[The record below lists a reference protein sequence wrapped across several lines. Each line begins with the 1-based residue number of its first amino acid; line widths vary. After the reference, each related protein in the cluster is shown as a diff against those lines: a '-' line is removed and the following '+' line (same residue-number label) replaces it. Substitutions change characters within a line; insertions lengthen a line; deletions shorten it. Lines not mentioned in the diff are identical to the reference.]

1 MYALLKSD
9 PRKVTRR
16 EYPDFVVDHSAL
28 ETSGVHRISKSR
40 SIHCDLSDEGLKI
53 TLWKDDGQEPKELR
67 SRKLTWEE
75 IQGLLPTQ

>member
-1 MYALLKSD
+1 MYAWLHSNPDKN
-9 PRKVTRR
+9 TRI
-16 EYPDFVVDHSAL
+16 ESPDEVVDRAAKMV
-28 ETSGVHRISKSR
+28 TGVHRISKSR